1 MPDDT
6 TRPFTDPSVLTTEQ
20 LLREI
25 QSVKDWTGALVDSA
39 KEVTIERFRSVDTQF
54 ALSERQRVEQKKD
67 TKDAVDAAL
76 SAAKE
81 AVQEQTKASA
91 EAIGK
96 SEAINSNAQSQLATQ
111 FETGI
116 KSVSEKFDDLKDRVL
131 RLEQTKITEVA
142 GHESQ
147 RMDYGLLVS
156 IASVFISIIAIVVVV
171 LIAGRP

>member
-1 MPDDT
+1 MPDD
-6 TRPFTDPSVLTTEQ
+6 RPTPDPTVLTTAQ

-25 QSVKDWTGALVDSA
+25 ESVKDWTNALVTASKD
-39 KEVTIERFRSVDTQF
+39 VTIERFRSVETQF

-96 SEAINSNAQSQLATQ
+96 SEAINSNTQSQLAAQ

-116 KSVSEKFDDLKDRVL
+116 KSVTEKFDDLKDRVL
-131 RLEQTKITEVA
+131 RLEQTRITEVA
-142 GHESQ
+142 SHETQ